1 MVVNSAPR
9 PHTPSG
15 AGRFHHPGLRQP
27 PAGPHTP
34 WSWQRSQCLCLL
46 WQLLALSWQQAPER
60 RQRGICCCCW
70 ALGNW
75 VRPHLRGVQTPQRGL
90 VLPTASGGCRGP
102 PREAWCSP
110 WPQRGA
116 DRQRGLVVS
125 HLSQGGAE
133 ALRREAWCSP
143 RASGGAEPPLERP
156 GAPHVPQGVHS
167 PPQRGLVLP
176 RASGGCR
183 PPREAWCSP
192 RASEGCKAPHPER
205 PGAPHVPQGGAEPP
219 QRGLVLP
226 TASGGH

>member
-1 MVVNSAPR
+1 MASKEPTSLEGFSERTVMVVNSAPR

-143 RASGGAEPPLERP
+143 QPQVAIRLPWRP
-156 GAPHVPQGVHS
+156 AL
-167 PPQRGLVLP
+167 R
-176 RASGGCR
+176 
-183 PPREAWCSP
+183 SP
-192 RASEGCKAPHPER
+192 RSANGSW
-205 PGAPHVPQGGAEPP
+205 
-219 QRGLVLP
+219 L
-226 TASGGH
+226 

>member
-1 MVVNSAPR
+1 MASKEPTSLEGFSERTVTVVNSAPR

-34 WSWQRSQCLCLL
+34 WSWQRSQSLCLL

-90 VLPTASGGCRGP
+90 VLS
-102 PREAWCSP
+102 
-110 WPQRGA
+110 
-116 DRQRGLVVS
+116 
-125 HLSQGGAE
+125 
-133 ALRREAWCSP
+133 
-143 RASGGAEPPLERP
+143 RASGGADP
-156 GAPHVPQGVHS
+156 
-167 PPQRGLVLP
+167 
-176 RASGGCR
+176 
-183 PPREAWCSP
+183 
-192 RASEGCKAPHPER
+192 PER

-219 QRGLVLP
+219 TQRAWCSP
-226 TASGGH
+226 RASGGCRAPSERPGAPHSLGWPLGYLGGRN